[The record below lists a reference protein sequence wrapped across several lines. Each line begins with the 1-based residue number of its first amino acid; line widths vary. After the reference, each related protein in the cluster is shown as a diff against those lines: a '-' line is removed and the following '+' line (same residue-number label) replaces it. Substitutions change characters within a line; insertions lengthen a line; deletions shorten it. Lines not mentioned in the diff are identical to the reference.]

1 MSLKIEFKTSG
12 KTVEWDD
19 NYESILELGEENGI
33 DLESECRMGV
43 CGTCKLKLLSGKV
56 EMEQEDGLDESDRDE
71 NMILP
76 CVSIPKTDVIID
88 A

>member
-12 KTVEWDD
+12 RTVEWDD
-19 NYESILELGEENGI
+19 SYESILELGEGNGI

-43 CGTCKLKLLSGKV
+43 CGTCKLKLLSGEV
-56 EMEQEDGLDESDRDE
+56 EMEDESGLDDADRDE
-71 NMILP
+71 NRILP
-76 CVSIPKTDVIID
+76 CVSIPKTDVVID